1 MVYHMINNDLII
13 ESHRKCERYGLNR
26 DELPIFTQRFTDAE
40 LKAQQG
46 HYKETIEVI
55 SVFVEKF
62 LSTVA
67 DDPFF
72 LAISDN
78 EGYIL
83 EFRGNASIINQV
95 RQLGI
100 VEGVRYCEEI
110 GTSSVDLCLRE
121 QLPIQLVG
129 EDHYQKVLHQLAC
142 YTAPFFMEDSGQLL
156 GSISIMTE
164 IQFAH
169 PHLLA
174 LLCTIVDSI
183 ERELLLRKHNTQL
196 QILNQVLLETDY
208 YGVII
213 ADAQGA
219 IVEIN
224 KYCAAILNNSDHETN
239 GCLGTSVFEV
249 GIIGTYFE
257 RVMKRSESCV
267 GIELSILVEEKLRYY
282 MLDVVPIYDSER
294 QLTRVV
300 GSLRDITEM
309 KIAEELLRNSEKLV
323 FAGQLAVS
331 IAHEI
336 RNPMTT
342 VKGMLQLS
350 SKTTNPHHYNLMMSE
365 LERMNAIVGEYL
377 ILGRPQAIQYKE
389 EDCDVILQEVISVF
403 ELQFEMN
410 GIQIRS
416 AKVGETKILCDR
428 DQVKQVFLNILK
440 NCMEALPF
448 GGEVNIKLDVVDNYQ
463 RIQFI
468 DNGVGMTDEV
478 MRRIGQPFH
487 TTRRDGNGLGMMIV
501 DKIVSSHGGRLSLSS
516 ELGVG
521 TIVEVWLPTV

>member
-1 MVYHMINNDLII
+1 
-13 ESHRKCERYGLNR
+13 
-26 DELPIFTQRFTDAE
+26 
-40 LKAQQG
+40 
-46 HYKETIEVI
+46 
-55 SVFVEKF
+55 
-62 LSTVA
+62 
-67 DDPFF
+67 
-72 LAISDN
+72 
-78 EGYIL
+78 
-83 EFRGNASIINQV
+83 
-95 RQLGI
+95 
-100 VEGVRYCEEI
+100 
-110 GTSSVDLCLRE
+110 
-121 QLPIQLVG
+121 
-129 EDHYQKVLHQLAC
+129 
-142 YTAPFFMEDSGQLL
+142 
-156 GSISIMTE
+156 MTE

-350 SKTTNPHHYNLMMSE
+350 SKTTNP
-365 LERMNAIVGEYL
+365 I
-377 ILGRPQAIQYKE
+377 I
-389 EDCDVILQEVISVF
+389 
-403 ELQFEMN
+403 
-410 GIQIRS
+410 
-416 AKVGETKILCDR
+416 
-428 DQVKQVFLNILK
+428 
-440 NCMEALPF
+440 
-448 GGEVNIKLDVVDNYQ
+448 
-463 RIQFI
+463 
-468 DNGVGMTDEV
+468 
-478 MRRIGQPFH
+478 
-487 TTRRDGNGLGMMIV
+487 TT
-501 DKIVSSHGGRLSLSS
+501 
-516 ELGVG
+516 
-521 TIVEVWLPTV
+521 